1 MDKIRWGILG
11 TGGIANTFAKGL
23 SVLPDAELVA
33 VGSRKQETADVF
45 ANKYNIPHRHPSYE
59 ALANDPD
66 VDAIYVCTP
75 HPMHKD
81 AVMVSLKGGKAV
93 LCEKPFTLNAA
104 EAQEV
109 ITYARQHNLFLM
121 EAMWTR
127 FLPVMGKVRELVA
140 QGVIGDV
147 RAVMADFGFRT
158 DFNPSSRLLA
168 PELGG
173 GALLDVGVY
182 VTSFASMVLG
192 GKVAPRIVSLADLGQ
207 TGVDEQSAFILGY
220 PQGRLAMLFS
230 AVRTESPHEAIVMG
244 ENGRIKVHAQ
254 FYHST
259 RLTLSVRG
267 KEDQVIDVPYEGNGF
282 NYEIAEVMRCL
293 RAGKL
298 ESDILPLDETLAIMQ
313 TLDAIRAPWGLK
325 YPTES

>member
-11 TGGIANTFAKGL
+11 TGGIANTFAKGV

-45 ANKYNIPHRHPSYE
+45 ANKYNIPHRHASYE
-59 ALANDPD
+59 ALAHDPD

-104 EAQEV
+104 EALEM

-220 PQGRLAMLFS
+220 PQGRLAMLFC

>member
-1 MDKIRWGILG
+1 MQKIRWGILG
-11 TGGIANTFAKGL
+11 TGGIANTFAKGV
-23 SVLPDAELVA
+23 SFLPDTEVVA
-33 VGSRKQETADVF
+33 VGSRKQDTADAF
-45 ANKYNIPHRHPSYE
+45 ADQYNIPHRHASYA

-81 AVMVSLKGGKAV
+81 AVMLSLQGGKAV
-93 LCEKPFTLNAA
+93 LCEKPFTINAA
-104 EAQEV
+104 EAEEM
-109 ITYARQHNLFLM
+109 IRYARTHKLFLM

-127 FLPVMGKVRELVA
+127 FLPVMGKVRELIA
-140 QGVIGDV
+140 QGAIGDV

-158 DFNPSSRLLA
+158 DFNPQSRLLA

-192 GKVAPRIVSLADLGQ
+192 GKLAPRIVSQADLGQ
-207 TGVDEQSAFILGY
+207 TGVDEQSAFVLGY
-220 PQGRLAMLFS
+220 PQGRLAMLFC

-244 ENGRIKVHAQ
+244 EKGRIKVHAP

-259 RLTLSVRG
+259 RLTLSVSG
-267 KEDQVIDVPYEGNGF
+267 KDDQVIDVPYEGNGF
-282 NYEIAEVMRCL
+282 NYEIAEVTRCL

-298 ESDILPLDETLAIMQ
+298 ESDILPLDETLAVMQ
-313 TLDAIRAPWGLK
+313 TLDAVRAPWGLK
-325 YPTES
+325 YPSES